1 MPVLRLDRVTGFTL
15 RELRALRGLGSPIG
29 IQRALDAMPYQLAG
43 TAWSPRR
50 VLRER
55 TAHCLEGAVFAA
67 AALRVL
73 GFPPLLLDL
82 EAVQD
87 TDHVIAVFRVRGH
100 WGAIAKS
107 NFSGL
112 RYREPV
118 HRSLRELVMS
128 YFDGYI
134 NRRGERTLRAYSR
147 PVNLA
152 RFDRF
157 RNASGATPTAV
168 LRLEMQQSMQE
179 AAAVFRTGESLKSGV
194 RRLHAVHD
202 RRADLRVTDRGLVW
216 NTDLMETL
224 ELDNLIGQAAVT
236 VNGALNRTESRGA
249 HAREDF
255 PDRDDKGWMKH
266 TLAWFDDA
274 SGKVKIDYRP
284 VHSYTMTNDIAYI
297 PPKARVY

>member
-1 MPVLRLDRVTGFTL
+1 MTARPSFGFTAAEL
-15 RELRALRGLGSPIG
+15 RRLRALRTPYG
-29 IQRALDAMPYQLAG
+29 IQRALDAMPYHHAS

-87 TDHVIAVFRVRGH
+87 TDHVVAVFQSRGH

-128 YFDGYI
+128 YFDGYF
-134 NRRGERTLRAYSR
+134 NLRGERTLRAWAG

-152 RFDRF
+152 RFDRS
-157 RNASGATPTAV
+157 RPGWMTTEGDVWWIAEYLLEIPHTRL
-168 LRLEMQQSMQE
+168 LRPAM
-179 AAAVFRTGESLKSGV
+179 V
-194 RRLHAVHD
+194 RALSRVD
-202 RRADLRVTDRGLVW
+202 RR
-216 NTDLMETL
+216 
-224 ELDNLIGQAAVT
+224 
-236 VNGALNRTESRGA
+236 
-249 HAREDF
+249 
-255 PDRDDKGWMKH
+255 
-266 TLAWFDDA
+266 TLAA
-274 SGKVKIDYRP
+274 GKVGQREP
-284 VHSYTMTNDIAYI
+284 
-297 PPKARVY
+297 